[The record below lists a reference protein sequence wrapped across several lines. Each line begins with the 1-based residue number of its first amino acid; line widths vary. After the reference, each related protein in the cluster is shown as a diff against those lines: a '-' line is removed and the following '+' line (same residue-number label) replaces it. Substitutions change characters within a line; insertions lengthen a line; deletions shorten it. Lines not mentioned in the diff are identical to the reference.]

1 MMNMVDSSGWLEYF
15 ADGVNADFFSPAI
28 EDTHHLLVSSLS
40 LYEVFGRILEQRDEN
55 AAFQAVALMQQAQIV
70 PVDGA
75 VALAAAKINRELK
88 IPMADG
94 VVLAT
99 ARLYKATLWT
109 QDPDFKKFADVKYIK
124 K

>member
-1 MMNMVDSSGWLEYF
+1 MINMVDSSGWLEYF

-28 EDTHHLLVSSLS
+28 EDTLHLLVSSLS
-40 LYEVFGRILEQRDEN
+40 LYEVFRRILEQRDEN
-55 AAFQAVALMQQAQIV
+55 AAFQAVALMQQARVV
-70 PVDGA
+70 PVDGE
-75 VALAAAKINRELK
+75 VALAAAKINRELR